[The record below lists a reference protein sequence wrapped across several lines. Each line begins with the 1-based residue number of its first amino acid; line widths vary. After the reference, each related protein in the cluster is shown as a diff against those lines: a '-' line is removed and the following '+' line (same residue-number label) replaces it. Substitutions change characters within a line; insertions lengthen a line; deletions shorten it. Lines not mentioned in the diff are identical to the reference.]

1 MKSPSRITA
10 WIMIA
15 LLTCSLVGSTGCE
28 NVSVNYILPLGLGG
42 TPGVFNPFGITQA
55 FVNAWLG
62 TVLPSSSSGTSSDSS
77 SSVISTS
84 PTPDLATVGGVIGG
98 IVNNQQGD

>member
-1 MKSPSRITA
+1 MKSPNRITA

-15 LLTCSLVGSTGCE
+15 LLSCSLVGSAGCE
-28 NVSVNYILPLGLGG
+28 NVNVNYILPLGFGG

-62 TVLPSSSSGTSSDSS
+62 AVLPSSSSSSSGSS

-84 PTPDLATVGGVIGG
+84 PTPDLSNVGGAIGG
-98 IVNNQQGD
+98 VVNNRPGE